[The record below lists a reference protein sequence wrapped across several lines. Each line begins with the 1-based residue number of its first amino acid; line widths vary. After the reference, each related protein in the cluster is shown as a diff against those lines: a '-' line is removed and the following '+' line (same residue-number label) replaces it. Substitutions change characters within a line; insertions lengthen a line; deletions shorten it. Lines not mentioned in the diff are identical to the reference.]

1 MGIRIAVAGATGYAG
16 GELLRLLAANPHVE
30 VVAAT
35 GNSTVGSALGA
46 VHPHLRT
53 WADLPVTA
61 TDPATLATAD
71 LVFLALPHGESAAVA
86 AALPDT
92 VKIVDLAADHR
103 DDPRWTYGVPELP
116 GRRAAIAGSDR
127 VAAAGCYA
135 TAVILG
141 LAPLIAAG
149 IVEPSDVVVVAASG
163 TSGAGRSPRQHLL
176 ATEVIGS
183 MSVYKVGAHQHVPEI
198 KRATGAASV
207 SMTPMLAPMPR
218 GILATTTARMATV
231 GNHSGELTDCLASA
245 YSDEPFVHLLPSG
258 ALAGHRCHLRHQ
270 CLPAAGHRR
279 H

>member
-1 MGIRIAVAGATGYAG
+1 
-16 GELLRLLAANPHVE
+16 
-30 VVAAT
+30 
-35 GNSTVGSALGA
+35 
-46 VHPHLRT
+46 
-53 WADLPVTA
+53 
-61 TDPATLATAD
+61 
-71 LVFLALPHGESAAVA
+71 VFLALPHGESAAVA
-86 AALPDT
+86 AAVPDT

-103 DDPRWTYGVPELP
+103 DDPRWTYGIPELP

-127 VAAAGCYA
+127 VSAAGCYA

-198 KRATGAASV
+198 KRATGAVSV

-231 GNHSGELTDCLASA
+231 GNHRGELTDCLASA

-258 ALAGHRCHLRHQ
+258 DWPVTGATFGTNACLLQATADIDSGRAIVVSALDNLGKG
-270 CLPAAGHRR
+270 AAGQALQCANLMLGLPETAGLTIDGVAP
-279 H
+279 